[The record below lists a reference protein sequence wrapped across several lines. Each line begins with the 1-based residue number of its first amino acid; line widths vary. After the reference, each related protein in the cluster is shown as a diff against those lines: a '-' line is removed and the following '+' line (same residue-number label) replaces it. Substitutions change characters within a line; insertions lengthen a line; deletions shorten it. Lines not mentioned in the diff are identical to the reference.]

1 MQHLTLKHSLA
12 DDLAAIQAIAAR
24 HVANP
29 AELAQNLAEIAAHIS
44 AIDFAR
50 YDPADVRKDA
60 HSLMLGMFDLRIML
74 HDEIATWHRH
84 KYMTR
89 EVQAGLRNVFRLTRY
104 ATDMLGEIAIL
115 HRRLGEGEKTHRGFT
130 GPDFNTLGH
139 PALGSGVHEPFQSGD
154 VLLMRGMAANSAAI
168 ARIGDIDS
176 QFSHVGIVHVDVR
189 GRHLIT
195 EALIEEG
202 SIVNKLEDTLDHGL
216 GRCIVFRHS
225 DPALAARAGKM
236 IYDYIQGTLTS
247 GIGRPLAYDFSME
260 LKGYKRLFCSKLVR
274 QAFDLASN
282 GQVMLPTYK
291 TSLFMKNRDFF
302 KRIGVT
308 ATETFAPGDMELEP
322 GFRIIAEWADYRVT
336 SDLRLADL
344 TMDKFFEWMDR
355 HHDRF
360 QETWAIHLVSV
371 LGRFASILS
380 NDAKNLIAD
389 VVPKVPAHMSRK
401 TIATIAM
408 LHSTTETVVT
418 ELKELERRSKE
429 LTGRP
434 LHPREISAHLE
445 AIRQR
450 ERGKVGYL
458 RAPTA

>member
-1 MQHLTLKHSLA
+1 MQQLTLKHSLVA
-12 DDLAAIQAIAAR
+12 DMAGIQAIATR
-24 HVANP
+24 LVRSP
-29 AELAQNLAEIAAHIS
+29 ADLAENLGEIARLVG

-50 YDPADVRKDA
+50 YDPAEVRTEA
-60 HSLMLGMFDLRIML
+60 HGLMLGLHDLRMML
-74 HDEIATWHRH
+74 HDSIDTWHRH
-84 KYMTR
+84 GHMTR
-89 EVQAGLRNVFRLTRY
+89 EVQTRLRDVFRLTRY

-115 HRRLGEGEKTHRGFT
+115 HRRLGEGESTYRGFT

-139 PALGSGVHEPFQSGD
+139 PTIPSGAHEPFRSGD

-176 QFSHVGIVHVDVR
+176 QFSHVGVVHVDHR

-202 SIVNKLEDTLDHGL
+202 AIVNPLEATLDHGL
-216 GRCIVFRHS
+216 ARCILFRHK
-225 DPALAARAGKM
+225 DAELAARAGKL
-236 IYDYIQGTLTS
+236 IHDYVSRTLTS
-247 GIGRPLAYDFSME
+247 GIGRPIAYDFSMQ
-260 LKGYKRLFCSKLVR
+260 LKGYNQLFCSKLVR
-274 QAFDLASN
+274 QAFDLASD
-282 GQVMLPTYK
+282 GKVMLPTFK

-322 GFRIIAEWADYRVT
+322 GFRIVAEWADYRVT
-336 SDLRLADL
+336 SDLRLSDL
-344 TMDKFFEWMDR
+344 AMDKFFEWMDK
-355 HHDRF
+355 HHYRF
-360 QETWAIHLVSV
+360 EETWSIHLISM

-389 VVPKVPAHMSRK
+389 VIPKVPANMRRR

-408 LHSTTETVVT
+408 LHQTTETVMG

-434 LHPREISAHLE
+434 LHPRDVLAHLE
-445 AIRQR
+445 TIRAR
-450 ERGKVGYL
+450 EGGRIGYL
-458 RAPTA
+458 VKG

>member
-1 MQHLTLKHSLA
+1 MQHATLKHSLA
-12 DDLAAIQAIAAR
+12 NDLAGIQAIAAR
-24 HVANP
+24 LVRAP
-29 AELAQNLAEIAAHIS
+29 AELLDNLREIARLVS
-44 AIDFAR
+44 SVDFTR
-50 YDPADVRKDA
+50 YDPTEVRHDA
-60 HSLMLGMFDLRIML
+60 HGLMLGLFDLRMTL
-74 HDEIATWHRH
+74 HDEIDTWHRH
-84 KYMTR
+84 KLMTR
-89 EVQAGLRNVFRLTRY
+89 DVQTALREVFRVTRY

-115 HRRLGEGEKTHRGFT
+115 HRRLGEGEATYRGFT

-139 PALGSGVHEPFQSGD
+139 PSLPSGAHVPFRSGD

-176 QFSHVGIVHVDVR
+176 QFSHVGIVHIDHR

-202 SIVNKLEDTLDHGL
+202 AIVNPLEHTLDHGL
-216 GRCIVFRHS
+216 GRCIVFRHR
-225 DPALAARAGKM
+225 DPELAARAGKK
-236 IYDYIQGTLTS
+236 IHDYIAGTLSS

-260 LKGYKRLFCSKLVR
+260 LKGYKQLFCSKLIR
-274 QAFDLASN
+274 QAFDLASD
-282 GQVMLPTYK
+282 GKLLLPTYK
-291 TSLFMKNRDFF
+291 TSLIMKNRDFF

-322 GFRIIAEWADYRVT
+322 GFQIVAEWADYRVT

-344 TMDKFFEWMDR
+344 AMDKFFEWMDR
-355 HHDRF
+355 HHYRF
-360 QETWAIHLVSV
+360 KETFAIHLISA
-371 LGRFASILS
+371 LGNLAKYLS

-389 VVPKVPAHMSRK
+389 VVPKVPANMKRR

-408 LHSTTETVVT
+408 LHKTTEEVVG

-434 LHPREISAHLE
+434 LHPREVFEALE
-445 AIRQR
+445 RIR
-450 ERGKVGYL
+450 EARGYEIGYL
-458 RAPTA
+458 VKG

>member
-1 MQHLTLKHSLA
+1 MQHVTLKHSLA
-12 DDLAAIQAIAAR
+12 NDLATIQAIAAR
-24 HVANP
+24 HVRNP
-29 AELAQNLAEIAAHIS
+29 AELAANLSEIATLVENV
-44 AIDFAR
+44 DFSR

-60 HSLMLGMFDLRIML
+60 HALIIGLFDMRMLL
-74 HDEIATWHRH
+74 HDELPAWHRH
-84 KYMTR
+84 KFMTR
-89 EVQAGLRNVFRLTRY
+89 DVQVALRNVFRLTRY

-115 HRRLGEGEKTHRGFT
+115 HRRLDEGEQTYRGFT

-139 PALGSGVHEPFQSGD
+139 PALGSGAHEPFQSGD

-176 QFSHVGIVHVDVR
+176 QFSHIGIVHVDAR

-216 GRCIVFRHS
+216 GRCIVFRHR

-236 IYDYIQGTLTS
+236 IHDYISGTLTS
-247 GIGRPLAYDFSME
+247 GVGRPLAYDFSME

-274 QAFDLASN
+274 QAFDMASD
-282 GQVMLPTYK
+282 GKVLLPTYK

-308 ATETFAPGDMELEP
+308 ATETFAPGDIELEP
-322 GFRIIAEWADYRVT
+322 CFRVVAEWTDYRVT

-360 QETWAIHLVSV
+360 HETWAIHLVSV

-389 VVPKVPAHMSRK
+389 VVPKVPAHMSRR

-408 LHSTTETVVT
+408 LHATTETVV
-418 ELKELERRSKE
+418 KELREMERRSKE

-434 LHPREISAHLE
+434 LHPREISAQLE

-450 ERGKVGYL
+450 ENGRIGYL
-458 RAPTA
+458 RAS